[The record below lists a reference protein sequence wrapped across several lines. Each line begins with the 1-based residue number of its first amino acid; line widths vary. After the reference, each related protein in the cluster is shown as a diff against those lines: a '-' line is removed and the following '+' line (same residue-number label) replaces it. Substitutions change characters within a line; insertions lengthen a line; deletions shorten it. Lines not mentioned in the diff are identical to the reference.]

1 MTRPRCKCCDD
12 AEIRSLATAFTD
24 AANRRDSVAAAHLFA
39 GDGVWSLPGL
49 DDVEGQDRIAETMAQ
64 VLGRFDFLV
73 QLLHQGTI
81 EIDGERARAR
91 WYLSE
96 LARDRDG
103 RCLATTAV
111 YDDVL
116 SWTRRCSRAGSE
128 TGRWSFAARRLS
140 FLTYGPITEDI
151 RHYPF
156 PVQPATD

>member
-1 MTRPRCKCCDD
+1 VAGPRCKCCDD
-12 AEIRSLATAFTD
+12 AEIRWLAAAFTD
-24 AANRRDSVAAAHLFA
+24 AANRRDGVAAARLFTEA
-39 GDGVWSLPGL
+39 GVWSLPGL
-49 DDVEGQDRIAETMAQ
+49 EDVEGQDRIAETMGR

-96 LARDRDG
+96 LAGDHEG
-103 RCLATTAV
+103 RCWATTAV

-116 SWTRRCSRAGSE
+116 SLTRRGSRACSE
-128 TGRWSFAARRLS
+128 MPRWSFATRRLS
-140 FLTYGPITEDI
+140 FLTRGPITQDI

-156 PVQPATD
+156 PVQPKTD

>member
-1 MTRPRCKCCDD
+1 VAGPRCKCCDD
-12 AEIRSLATAFTD
+12 AEIRWLAAAFTD
-24 AANRRDSVAAAHLFA
+24 AANQRDGVAAARLFTEA
-39 GDGVWSLPGL
+39 GVWTLPGL
-49 DDVEGQDRIAETMAQ
+49 DDVEGQERIAETMGR

-103 RCLATTAV
+103 RCWATTAV

-116 SWTRRCSRAGSE
+116 TWTGCGSRASSDI
-128 TGRWSFAARRLS
+128 RCWSFATRRLS
-140 FLTYGPITEDI
+140 FLTYGPTTQDI

-156 PVQPATD
+156 PVQPTTD

>member
-1 MTRPRCKCCDD
+1 MAGPRCKCGDD
-12 AEIRSLATAFTD
+12 AEIRWLAAAFTD
-24 AANRRDSVAAAHLFA
+24 AANRRDGVAAARLFTEA
-39 GDGVWSLPGL
+39 GVWSLPGL
-49 DDVEGQDRIAETMAQ
+49 DDVEGQDRIAETMGR

-73 QLLHQGTI
+73 QLLHEGTI
-81 EIDGERARAR
+81 EVDGERARAR

-103 RCLATTAV
+103 RCWATTAV

-116 SWTRRCSRAGSE
+116 SWTRRGSRAG
-128 TGRWSFAARRLS
+128 GDIARWSFATRRLS
-140 FLTYGPITEDI
+140 FLTCGPIPDDI